1 MAYYKDHPKCWTCAR
16 LNMWDRDN
24 DEGKAV
30 MNYDCGYHDIE
41 IEDPMSQYCSEHISD
56 GPKGGKH
63 DVAPI

>member
-1 MAYYKDHPKCWTCAR
+1 
-16 LNMWDRDN
+16 MWDRDN
-24 DEGKAV
+24 DKGKAI

-63 DVAPI
+63 DAAII